1 MIPSLWLSS
10 TLGPTCPQHSSSMA
24 WSWWMIFPH
33 LTLWRTVL
41 YSGLTAGRLSD
52 TRWGI
57 FFYFFYR
64 FITILLQ
71 YKLFEAEGSE
81 CETLN
86 NFCTCHLEGE
96 DRTMAV
102 FTVSV
107 PTLGNY
113 YLRLVQH
120 LEAALLLKSCNFC
133 WYGLMDCSP
142 SCNKYL
148 TRMLAIFGS
157 IYWGHVWLNCSANV
171 CLKALSVNYNWS
183 ISSSLHYKIIKAG
196 SRIGHHQPCLVNIK
210 LFHCY
215 PGVGVGDKNPI

>member
-1 MIPSLWLSS
+1 MDDPISLTEFNSR
-10 TLGPTCPQHSSSMA
+10 
-24 WSWWMIFPH
+24 PH
-33 LTLWRTVL
+33 LSPAFFQHGLELVDDIPTPYTVEDSAVL
-41 YSGLTAGRLSD
+41 RINSWEVIRYKVRDFLL
-52 TRWGI
+52 
-57 FFYFFYR
+57 FFHR

-157 IYWGHVWLNCSANV
+157 IY
-171 CLKALSVNYNWS
+171 
-183 ISSSLHYKIIKAG
+183 
-196 SRIGHHQPCLVNIK
+196 
-210 LFHCY
+210 
-215 PGVGVGDKNPI
+215 